1 VLELSVSRR
10 LFGVAVRLC
19 WNIPSV
25 DGFFGV
31 AVGRCWNFPSV
42 DGFFQNR

>member
-25 DGFFGV
+25 DGFFHDRWPEDRSPKDPL
-31 AVGRCWNFPSV
+31 A
-42 DGFFQNR
+42 